1 MNKKEKVAKDY
12 ISNWKEELTHRAF
25 WLFASACRDR
35 KGVDLLNFQK
45 KVRSKA
51 FPNRQTPH
59 NEETRK
65 DQNTQNKR
73 IDRIVKNA
81 LPKLFPSIEIVTIP
95 DKPNP
100 KFRPFIRFKTY
111 NYKHALERKSHK
123 DFLNSDLI
131 KTSGV
136 TTSSIAKNIKANK
149 HLIKKYNLS
158 DARIKDDGIT
168 PNFSAKNI
176 QKWKEGEVRIPA
188 PLLLLV
194 MCSLHKW
201 IEANKEKLSRGRP
214 RKIKDINTHD
224 LAQFIQ
230 GVSKIMELGDFP
242 LFNSQ
247 MIFTLFENLS
257 WINDIDEA
265 IYYGLSNEETAD
277 AIWNLYG
284 KELSYNPITN
294 KEDHFTK
301 DHLSIEIINKQH
313 ANEKLRL
320 KKKMMGIPDD
330 VDMMQVANAF
340 LETKGMDIKAASVN
354 RAKIYG
360 DLLNTNYDHVENIL
374 KIYNKIYSEFRLV
387 ESTRPY
393 EKATVEEPKKND
405 QIQENVIQD
414 NKENKLDDL
423 EDYYGI

>member
-1 MNKKEKVAKDY
+1 
-12 ISNWKEELTHRAF
+12 
-25 WLFASACRDR
+25 
-35 KGVDLLNFQK
+35 
-45 KVRSKA
+45 
-51 FPNRQTPH
+51 
-59 NEETRK
+59 
-65 DQNTQNKR
+65 
-73 IDRIVKNA
+73 
-81 LPKLFPSIEIVTIP
+81 
-95 DKPNP
+95 
-100 KFRPFIRFKTY
+100 
-111 NYKHALERKSHK
+111 
-123 DFLNSDLI
+123 
-131 KTSGV
+131 
-136 TTSSIAKNIKANK
+136 
-149 HLIKKYNLS
+149 
-158 DARIKDDGIT
+158 
-168 PNFSAKNI
+168 
-176 QKWKEGEVRIPA
+176 
-188 PLLLLV
+188 

-247 MIFTLFENLS
+247 MIFT
-257 WINDIDEA
+257 
-265 IYYGLSNEETAD
+265 
-277 AIWNLYG
+277 
-284 KELSYNPITN
+284 
-294 KEDHFTK
+294 FTK